1 MRQAFPAD
9 PVLSAVDRLIDKCSA
24 ADVLDAKEIGCE
36 LAALRDEVVSLAK
49 SLMSPIDP
57 STVAIA
63 YHDSRMSPVPCWAA
77 LGARSDAAKASMRV
91 ALAAAGA
98 RITDEENQ

>member
-36 LAALRDEVVSLAK
+36 LAALRAEVVSLAK
-49 SLMSPIDP
+49 
-57 STVAIA
+57 
-63 YHDSRMSPVPCWAA
+63 
-77 LGARSDAAKASMRV
+77 SMRV